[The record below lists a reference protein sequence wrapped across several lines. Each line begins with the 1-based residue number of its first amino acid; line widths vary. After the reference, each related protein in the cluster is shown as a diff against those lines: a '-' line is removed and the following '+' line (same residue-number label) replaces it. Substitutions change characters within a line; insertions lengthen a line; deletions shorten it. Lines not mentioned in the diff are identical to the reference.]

1 MPESLFMRRPPRRG
15 RFVLVLIGSLAFHSC
30 FVLIG
35 QIFSR
40 DNSWDV
46 KEPPVELDLADKLGE
61 PDVRELIVADTPPPE
76 DQPTPPPED
85 TPPPD
90 DTPPP
95 TDDPDMADPEQTPP
109 PDTPKPKTAPP
120 KPKTGT
126 PAPANAKHGPVAQE
140 GVVGGNP
147 TGTKTTGKPG
157 GLKVSNVGW
166 RNPTPPYPAQARM
179 AHLQGSSSVHF
190 TTDASG
196 SVSSVVIVKSAGS
209 AILDS
214 NTQNYVKMNWKGPP
228 NASKT
233 VEFVYQMH

>member
-15 RFVLVLIGSLAFHSC
+15 RFVLVLIGSLAFHYS

-35 QIFSR
+35 YIFAR

-46 KEPPVELDLADKLGE
+46 NVPPVELDLADKLGD

-147 TGTKTTGKPG
+147 AGTKTTGTPG
-157 GLKVSNVGW
+157 GLKVGVGW
-166 RNPTPPYPAQARM
+166 RTPHPPYPAQARM
-179 AHLQGSSSVHF
+179 SHVTGVTRVRF

-214 NTQNYVKMNWKGPP
+214 STQGYVKMNWKGPP
-228 NASKT
+228 NSTKEQ
-233 VEFVYQMH
+233 EFEYRLQ